1 MYLKTLQIKKFRSIN
16 EMEISFNKGMN
27 IIIGENN
34 AGKTAVID
42 ALRICL
48 SHGRQW
54 KDIGIR
60 LEEDF
65 YIDNT
70 DIDCIPQPIEFD
82 LIFAVETDEDR
93 RFFTSMI
100 WQDPGDV
107 NHQNIQLHFRYEVE
121 LTASGVKKMRW
132 RSWGG
137 SIEGQTI
144 DNNEAQLIYYTYLA
158 PLRNAEQELRPYAKD
173 NKITSLFRDLTSFKM
188 LDGGGAPVTQPLN
201 DAQKEA
207 LAAKLE
213 AVINEEDWKGL
224 IGTGTSLINEHLEK
238 ADIRS
243 KTSSIHLRLIE
254 YKYDNIVKAI
264 MTRKP
269 VFSAASLAGQEN
281 KQRFF
286 DVSQNGLGDNN
297 LIFAAAVLGD
307 LKNRRAEKK
316 EHYYSLLIEEPEA
329 HLHPQRQNTFFNYL
343 NNLRELDLQLFVTSH
358 SPTLTAKSNLDDLI
372 VIQQVPGVTHPFT
385 IKNSEL
391 SALNKSYLQKFLD
404 VTKSQ
409 LFFSNG
415 TILVEGI
422 SEALLLP
429 VLARIVNIDYDLEQ
443 NGVEV
448 VNIGGVAFEPFAK
461 LYNSADAEKRLS
473 TRCAMLTDDDRGNLT
488 ASNFINAGHGITKP
502 IAGQIYAKL
511 KAEDVVDSSNRIINE
526 AAYVFADAG
535 TLNPYEAFVNATITA
550 RRTQVSARAV
560 IARSF
565 PGGNLRTELA
575 QYTFEYELMA
585 ASEINYRLMMWLYK
599 KMHPQTTF
607 LDKTEPMKSR
617 ALEFVNK
624 LDENKDK
631 SRFAQQL
638 AQLFL
643 AKMPKGWFTVPA
655 YITNALRWVIE
666 GI

>member
-1 MYLKTLQIKKFRSIN
+1 MYLKTLQIKKFRSIS
-16 EMEISFNKGMN
+16 EMEINFNKGMN
-27 IIIGENN
+27 ILIGENN
-34 AGKTAVID
+34 AGKTAIID

-54 KDIGIR
+54 KDIGVR
-60 LEEDF
+60 FEEDF
-65 YIDNT
+65 HIDSS
-70 DIDCIPQPIEFD
+70 DINCTPQPIEFD
-82 LIFAVETDEDR
+82 LIFAVENDEDR

-100 WQDPGDV
+100 WQDPGDPT
-107 NHQNIQLHFRYEVE
+107 HQNIQLHFRYEVE
-121 LTASGVKKMRW
+121 QTVSGVKKMRW

-137 SIEGQTI
+137 EMEGQPI
-144 DNNEAQLIYYTYLA
+144 DTNEAQLIYYTYLA

-188 LDGGGAPVTQPLN
+188 LDAAGATVTQNLD
-201 DAQKEA
+201 DAQKLA

-213 AVINEEDWKGL
+213 TVVNGNDWSGL

-243 KTSSIHLRLIE
+243 KFSSVHLRLTE

-269 VFSAASLAGQEN
+269 VFATALLPAGQEHM
-281 KQRFF
+281 QRHF

-372 VIQQVPGVTHPFT
+372 VIQQVPGVNHPYT
-385 IKNSEL
+385 LKNSEL

-429 VLARIVNIDYDLEQ
+429 VLAKIVNLEYDLEQ

-461 LYNSADAEKRLS
+461 LYNSADVEKRLAS
-473 TRCAMLTDDDRGNLT
+473 RCAILTDDDRGNLT
-488 ASNFINAGHGITKP
+488 ASNFINVGEGITKA
-502 IAGQIYAKL
+502 IATLIYAKL
-511 KAEDVVDSSNRIINE
+511 KADEVVDNSNRIVNE
-526 AAYVFADAG
+526 AGYVFADAA
-535 TLNPYEAFVNATITA
+535 LNQYAVFVNATINA
-550 RRTQVSARAV
+550 RRTQVSPRAV
-560 IARSF
+560 NAISY
-565 PGGNLRTELA
+565 PGGNLRAELA
-575 QYTFEYELMA
+575 VYTFEYELMI
-585 ASEINYRLMMWLYK
+585 ASEINYRLMFGLYRT
-599 KMHPQTTF
+599 MHPRTTF
-607 LDKTEPMKSR
+607 LLRTDPMKSR
-617 ALEFVNK
+617 ALEFVAK

-631 SRFAQQL
+631 SEFAQRL
-638 AQLFL
+638 SGLLTARH
-643 AKMPKGWFTVPA
+643 PKSHFVVPT